1 MARCVLKRTT
11 TLSPVAGEYGWKIV
25 TAYIRYIQHG
35 TDIVEWI
42 HMSLP
47 WSNSKQKQLNGGK
60 MSRDEYYAN
69 TAARLDTI
77 IGGDTS
83 HFLRLQRVKN
93 EYDTLAKDVPIG
105 QGFLTFYDYV
115 KEYYGVKLVMDGD
128 NLSLEYAVIDEK
140 KYTMFLLKFD
150 Q

>member
-1 MARCVLKRTT
+1 
-11 TLSPVAGEYGWKIV
+11 
-25 TAYIRYIQHG
+25 
-35 TDIVEWI
+35 
-42 HMSLP
+42 MS
-47 WSNSKQKQLNGGK
+47 K
-60 MSRDEYYAN
+60 DEYYVN

-93 EYDTLAKDVPIG
+93 EYDALARDVPVG

-115 KEYYGVKLVMDGD
+115 KEYYGVKLVMVGD
-128 NLSLEYAVIDEK
+128 NLSLEYAVVDDK
-140 KYTMFLLKFD
+140 KYTMFLLKFG